1 MLIPLNILNVSKIR
15 ILFFIVVTEPIY
27 NLVIISNYII
37 IKSLDKNSVYEED
50 EEEDQKEDEEEE
62 KDDDEMDDEPL
73 LGDSPHY

>member
-27 NLVIISNYII
+27 LYHLIIISNYII
-37 IKSLDKNSVYEED
+37 KSPDKNSVYEED
-50 EEEDQKEDEEEE
+50 EDEKEDEEEE

-73 LGDSPHY
+73 QGNSPHY